1 MGYIDYY
8 KILGVE
14 KNATQQ
20 EIRKA
25 YRKLAKK
32 YHPDLNKDDAHAQ
45 EHFQAINEANEV
57 LGDPEKRKKY
67 DEYGENW
74 KHADEFEAQRQQY
87 NSRTQN
93 DSDAFAG
100 YSFGGFGG
108 SGGGFS
114 DFFEEL
120 FGSRF
125 AGRKGG
131 NTPLRGSD
139 YSTTLSIP
147 LRETLVTHKQ
157 IITIDKKN
165 IRITI
170 PAGIPDGQKIRLKGH
185 GAPAPMNG
193 EPGDL
198 YITFHIE
205 PDPRFTRTGN
215 DLHSTQEITL
225 YQALLG
231 AEIVVPTIDGSA
243 KLQIKPGTQPD
254 SKLRLR
260 GKGMPLYKD
269 EKKRGDLIITIKI
282 ALPTLNHRQQELLRE
297 MQKAGDVAN
306 N

>member
-87 NSRTQN
+87 NSHTQN

-147 LRETLVTHKQ
+147 LL
-157 IITIDKKN
+157 
-165 IRITI
+165 
-170 PAGIPDGQKIRLKGH
+170 PAGIP
-185 GAPAPMNG
+185 
-193 EPGDL
+193 
-198 YITFHIE
+198 
-205 PDPRFTRTGN
+205 
-215 DLHSTQEITL
+215 
-225 YQALLG
+225 
-231 AEIVVPTIDGSA
+231 
-243 KLQIKPGTQPD
+243 
-254 SKLRLR
+254 
-260 GKGMPLYKD
+260 
-269 EKKRGDLIITIKI
+269 
-282 ALPTLNHRQQELLRE
+282 
-297 MQKAGDVAN
+297 
-306 N
+306 